1 MRLDD
6 FVKRLEDEMR
16 RIDAFKRELPICII
30 LLNDAIVTLKE
41 ESTEYRAR
49 NVEPVLEKFIPLKK
63 NCNKDEETGIKE
75 EKDIDTW

>member
-16 RIDAFKRELPICII
+16 RIDAFKRELPLCII

-41 ESTEYRAR
+41 ESTEYRVR

-63 NCNKDEETGIKE
+63 NCNEDKESGIKE
-75 EKDIDTW
+75 EEDRDTW